1 MNVVTLDFETFWSQD
16 HSLSKML
23 PSVYVMHPDT
33 QIISC
38 SVKVNDGASECF
50 FGEGDVLHRL
60 SKIDWATSMA
70 LGHNMSGFDCMLLA
84 WRLGIR
90 PRMWGCTMAMA
101 RPFHRYDGLGLAAL
115 VKRYG
120 IGAKDNTALL
130 ATKGKRLEDFT
141 PAERRGM
148 AVYNNADADQCYDLF
163 KILRPATPA
172 REMWLIDSTI
182 RMLAE
187 PQFELDRVLCVE
199 ALKRERAAKIKS
211 LDKLAAKLGVD
222 TVDEMRDTVMSAA
235 KFSALLDN
243 LGVDVPM
250 KESPKKPG
258 TLIPALA
265 KTDEAFLALMEHDD
279 PLVAA
284 AARTRLGAKST
295 LLETRLEAFISV
307 GDATNGM
314 LPVPVKYAG
323 AHTYRDSGEQYNCFT
338 GDVEVLTRNGW
349 VRFDRWGGDA
359 IMQWWPDGRATF
371 EESPGA
377 LRKHYSGHMVD
388 VQAVLLDACM
398 TPEHRIVS
406 VRGVK
411 PVERPAQFLLDH
423 TGLGGIPTS
432 GAWVGASESVYTP
445 DEARLMAAIAAD
457 GCTIL
462 RKTTRPGMQIGLRKL
477 RKIERMR
484 NLLDAV
490 GVPYT
495 IREYPPQTGHKGA
508 HNTVQF
514 YIPDCPY
521 PKGFGPW
528 VLGLDRAALDAL
540 VEEIPYWDGWR
551 HHKTGSHE
559 FCAADAAQAEWV
571 ATAWHLSDTPATV
584 RHYNGRWQLHRRRQ
598 GSRTSVTATDVKR
611 VQHDGDV
618 FCASVE
624 SSYIFIRRNGKIAVT
639 GQCQNLPR
647 IGRDKHGAIV
657 PKRTNALRMSM
668 RAPRGKRVIVAD
680 QSGIELRVNHFLWK
694 VEDSMALYKAS
705 PGKADLYRAFAASL
719 YNKEPDDVTKPERQM
734 GKVCVLE
741 GTLVLTD
748 QGEVPIEH
756 VTPSHKV
763 WDGIEWVSTMGA
775 IFKGVKDVI
784 TYDGLS
790 ATPDHEVWV
799 EDGRKVPF
807 GAAAAQSLRLARTG
821 AGRTPLGFGG
831 VGVAGDSPDQ
841 RLPLR
846 AGAVRGLQH
855 DQTQGRVWD
864 LLNCGPRSRF
874 TANGRL
880 VSNCQLGLGF
890 SAGWRTFMR
899 VAKTMG
905 GVDISE
911 EEAQSTVYA
920 WRDHYYRI
928 VNGWGQCQNALE
940 YIMAGESIAID
951 PWGLLHTEPGGIRLP
966 SGRLIRYPNLRNVR
980 NEDTGRNEMVY
991 ADGRHTTYIYGGRV
1005 TENVVQALACDSIM
1019 DCSIEYFKRTG
1030 LRPALRVHDELVYV
1044 VDEAAAEGLLDELQ
1058 DVMRTPPKW
1067 WPDLIVW
1074 SEGSAALTY
1083 GDAK

>member
-38 SVKVNDGASECF
+38 SVKVNDGTSECF

-60 SKIDWATSMA
+60 SEIDWATSMA

-101 RPFHRYDGLGLAAL
+101 RPLHRYDSLGLAAL

-141 PAERRGM
+141 LAERRDM

-222 TVDEMRDTVMSAA
+222 TVDEMRDTVMSAV

-307 GDATNGM
+307 GDATNGV

-323 AHTYRDSGEQYNCFT
+323 AHTYRDSGEQYN
-338 GDVEVLTRNGW
+338 
-349 VRFDRWGGDA
+349 
-359 IMQWWPDGRATF
+359 
-371 EESPGA
+371 
-377 LRKHYSGHMVD
+377 
-388 VQAVLLDACM
+388 
-398 TPEHRIVS
+398 
-406 VRGVK
+406 
-411 PVERPAQFLLDH
+411 
-423 TGLGGIPTS
+423 
-432 GAWVGASESVYTP
+432 
-445 DEARLMAAIAAD
+445 
-457 GCTIL
+457 
-462 RKTTRPGMQIGLRKL
+462 
-477 RKIERMR
+477 
-484 NLLDAV
+484 
-490 GVPYT
+490 
-495 IREYPPQTGHKGA
+495 
-508 HNTVQF
+508 
-514 YIPDCPY
+514 
-521 PKGFGPW
+521 
-528 VLGLDRAALDAL
+528 
-540 VEEIPYWDGWR
+540 
-551 HHKTGSHE
+551 
-559 FCAADAAQAEWV
+559 
-571 ATAWHLSDTPATV
+571 
-584 RHYNGRWQLHRRRQ
+584 
-598 GSRTSVTATDVKR
+598 
-611 VQHDGDV
+611 
-618 FCASVE
+618 
-624 SSYIFIRRNGKIAVT
+624 
-639 GQCQNLPR
+639 CQNLPR

-694 VEDSMALYKAS
+694 VEDSMALYTAS

-821 AGRTPLGFGG
+821 ADRRTLEPAI
-831 VGVAGDSPDQ
+831 V
-841 RLPLR
+841 
-846 AGAVRGLQH
+846 
-855 DQTQGRVWD
+855 QTQGRVWD

-928 VNGWGQCQNALE
+928 VEGWGKCQNALE

-1074 SEGSAALTY
+1074 SDGSAALTY

>member
-120 IGAKDNTALL
+120 IGVKDNTALL

-141 PAERRGM
+141 LAERRDM
-148 AVYNNADADQCYDLF
+148 AVYNNDDADQCYDLF

-211 LDKLAAKLGVD
+211 LDKLAAKLGVG

-235 KFSALLDN
+235 KFSALLGN

-323 AHTYRDSGEQYNCFT
+323 AHTYRDSGEQYN
-338 GDVEVLTRNGW
+338 
-349 VRFDRWGGDA
+349 
-359 IMQWWPDGRATF
+359 P
-371 EESPGA
+371 
-377 LRKHYSGHMVD
+377 
-388 VQAVLLDACM
+388 
-398 TPEHRIVS
+398 
-406 VRGVK
+406 
-411 PVERPAQFLLDH
+411 
-423 TGLGGIPTS
+423 
-432 GAWVGASESVYTP
+432 
-445 DEARLMAAIAAD
+445 
-457 GCTIL
+457 
-462 RKTTRPGMQIGLRKL
+462 
-477 RKIERMR
+477 
-484 NLLDAV
+484 
-490 GVPYT
+490 
-495 IREYPPQTGHKGA
+495 
-508 HNTVQF
+508 
-514 YIPDCPY
+514 
-521 PKGFGPW
+521 
-528 VLGLDRAALDAL
+528 
-540 VEEIPYWDGWR
+540 
-551 HHKTGSHE
+551 
-559 FCAADAAQAEWV
+559 
-571 ATAWHLSDTPATV
+571 
-584 RHYNGRWQLHRRRQ
+584 
-598 GSRTSVTATDVKR
+598 
-611 VQHDGDV
+611 
-618 FCASVE
+618 
-624 SSYIFIRRNGKIAVT
+624 
-639 GQCQNLPR
+639 QNLTR

-680 QSGIELRVNHFLWK
+680 QSGIELRTNHFLWK
-694 VEDSMALYKAS
+694 VADSMALFRAD
-705 PGKADLYRAFAASL
+705 PKADLYRAFASDR
-719 YNKEPDDVTKPERQM
+719 YGVPPDAVSGGQRQLA
-734 GKVCVLE
+734 KV
-741 GTLVLTD
+741 
-748 QGEVPIEH
+748 
-756 VTPSHKV
+756 
-763 WDGIEWVSTMGA
+763 A
-775 IFKGVKDVI
+775 
-784 TYDGLS
+784 
-790 ATPDHEVWV
+790 
-799 EDGRKVPF
+799 
-807 GAAAAQSLRLARTG
+807 
-821 AGRTPLGFGG
+821 
-831 VGVAGDSPDQ
+831 
-841 RLPLR
+841 
-846 AGAVRGLQH
+846 
-855 DQTQGRVWD
+855 
-864 LLNCGPRSRF
+864 
-874 TANGRL
+874 
-880 VSNCQLGLGF
+880 QLGLGF
-890 SAGWRTFMR
+890 GAGWRTFMR

-905 GVDISE
+905 GLDISE
-911 EEAQSTVYA
+911 EEAQSTVNA

-1074 SEGSAALTY
+1074 SDGSAALTY